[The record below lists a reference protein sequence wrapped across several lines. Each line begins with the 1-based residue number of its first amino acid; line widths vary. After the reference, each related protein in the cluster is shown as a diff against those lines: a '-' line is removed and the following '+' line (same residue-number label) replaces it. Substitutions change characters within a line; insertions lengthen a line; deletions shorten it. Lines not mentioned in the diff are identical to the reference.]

1 MLAALPVFAF
11 VGLTLLVLA
20 RSGFTPDE
28 EITAVAA
35 RAIGSTGLP
44 LLPSGVLYPR
54 GLPHLYAAW
63 LASTVLGANMVAWR
77 AVSLLAGAAGVLAA
91 WRVGARF
98 GGAWP
103 AMTTA
108 LLLATL
114 PPYVAAGAFARPYAA
129 LMAVALL
136 LLTRDDWPS
145 WTRTS
150 LVVLATLLHPLG
162 LSLAVLP
169 VLAGYLRTNGERTS
183 ATRESLLALTA
194 GVGATG
200 LVYGAHWWSL
210 RASHIVSSLD
220 TAVYAIPTG
229 PTIGTAVTDLAGA
242 AGWAIAIVIVLIL
255 GVLLDRR
262 MPRLRLVIAASAVFA
277 ATDRLGFLLLV
288 GFAATLMKPRDIR
301 RNAVVMVAMFLVG
314 AGFWAIHTSVAT
326 DGQLT
331 LDFVRSLTVAA
342 TGNSLGQ
349 LRFALAAFPVLTA
362 LALIGLGR
370 AVAAPEAETSAM
382 VRGLSLLLVALL
394 VVFSVAML
402 PGNERYLLLPW
413 VLLTVIASAGATE
426 LARFVGAWAPA
437 RRESLVRAL
446 SSAAIL
452 VCVWAGHVAYAEDRD
467 VLVSDSFVERALAPL
482 TGPSWT
488 PDGVAAA
495 VEPSDTIVCTEELA
509 CVYLLGRVDFLFA
522 LPPTDDAHYVVRR
535 DGETVGF
542 YAGAPSVATASDLR
556 RVIEDHAAG
565 GCTAVIALRSGKVG
579 YDEYLEVLNALRAQ
593 FDVRDVVSRQDLH
606 VSRVCQATGNA
617 RLTGRMP

>member
-183 ATRESLLALTA
+183 ATMHANR
-194 GVGATG
+194 
-200 LVYGAHWWSL
+200 
-210 RASHIVSSLD
+210 
-220 TAVYAIPTG
+220 
-229 PTIGTAVTDLAGA
+229 
-242 AGWAIAIVIVLIL
+242 
-255 GVLLDRR
+255 
-262 MPRLRLVIAASAVFA
+262 
-277 ATDRLGFLLLV
+277 
-288 GFAATLMKPRDIR
+288 
-301 RNAVVMVAMFLVG
+301 
-314 AGFWAIHTSVAT
+314 
-326 DGQLT
+326 
-331 LDFVRSLTVAA
+331 
-342 TGNSLGQ
+342 
-349 LRFALAAFPVLTA
+349 
-362 LALIGLGR
+362 
-370 AVAAPEAETSAM
+370 
-382 VRGLSLLLVALL
+382 
-394 VVFSVAML
+394 
-402 PGNERYLLLPW
+402 
-413 VLLTVIASAGATE
+413 
-426 LARFVGAWAPA
+426 
-437 RRESLVRAL
+437 
-446 SSAAIL
+446 
-452 VCVWAGHVAYAEDRD
+452 
-467 VLVSDSFVERALAPL
+467 VE
-482 TGPSWT
+482 
-488 PDGVAAA
+488 
-495 VEPSDTIVCTEELA
+495 E
-509 CVYLLGRVDFLFA
+509 
-522 LPPTDDAHYVVRR
+522 RR
-535 DGETVGF
+535 DGEQ
-542 YAGAPSVATASDLR
+542 R
-556 RVIEDHAAG
+556 R
-565 GCTAVIALRSGKVG
+565 AL
-579 YDEYLEVLNALRAQ
+579 LP
-593 FDVRDVVSRQDLH
+593 
-606 VSRVCQATGNA
+606 
-617 RLTGRMP
+617 LTPAK